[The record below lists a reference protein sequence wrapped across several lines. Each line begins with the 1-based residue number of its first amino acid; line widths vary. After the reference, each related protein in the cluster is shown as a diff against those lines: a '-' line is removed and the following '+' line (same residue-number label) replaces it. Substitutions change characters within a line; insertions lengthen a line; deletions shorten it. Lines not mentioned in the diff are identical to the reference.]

1 MNVRNYYK
9 TKFANHLLGE
19 GRDDP
24 PRPSPNSDAPYSRI
38 PFHRITM
45 VNRPGN
51 WAWPYTGPLS
61 GGSNPQGGGSNP
73 QGENPDAIIPDRPS
87 WWPENI
93 PWPPDGLNSQTIQ
106 QWIDPNL
113 GPEFADF
120 AFYSNIENGHGILWV
135 YNPASNSFSS
145 TGPIPILSGPGS
157 INPPSNTDIIM
168 PNGTIVYQPEPGQWV
183 FVLPN
188 GEVLSYNFN
197 TSSGWIRLTGSAA
210 LNYIDNVRVE
220 EGGLYPSYV
229 YGQPNNNPLRID
241 KHSGNLAQQPRP
253 GTFIRRKPRLN
264 LSNWHNYP
272 RFTP

>member
-1 MNVRNYYK
+1 MNIKNYYK
-9 TKFANHLLGE
+9 NKFTHHLFE
-19 GRDDP
+19 GTDDS

-45 VNRPGN
+45 SNRPGSK
-51 WAWPYTGPLS
+51 WAWPYNGPFDV
-61 GGSNPQGGGSNP
+61 GSNP
-73 QGENPDAIIPDRPS
+73 QGENPDVIIPDRPS

-93 PWPPDGLNSQTIQ
+93 PWPPEGLNSQTIQ

-168 PNGTIVYQPEPGQWV
+168 PNGTVVYQPIPGQWI

-188 GEVLSYNFN
+188 GEILSYNFN
-197 TSSGWIRLTGSAA
+197 SSNGWVRLTGNTA
-210 LNYIDNVRVE
+210 LNYVNHLTVTE
-220 EGGLYPSYV
+220 ELYPSYV
-229 YGQPNNNPLRID
+229 YGHPTNNPLRID
-241 KHSGNLAQQPRP
+241 KFNGNLAQQPRP
-253 GTFIRRKPRLN
+253 HTGFQTRKPKKLPD
-264 LSNWHNYP
+264 WHNFP
-272 RFTP
+272 RFKP